1 MYFEKLAYLKQGD
14 LVQVEKIKLNNPKSL
29 KSEPKRYLECYVV
42 CRIFEGYISAI
53 SAESGEMLTLQPKY
67 FTFLAHG
74 GLFLL
79 NSLCGKN
86 D

>member
-1 MYFEKLAYLKQGD
+1 MAFEKLACLKQGD
-14 LVQVEKIKLNNPKSL
+14 LVQVKKMKLDNL

-53 SAESGEMLTLQPKY
+53 STESGEMLALQLED

>member
-1 MYFEKLAYLKQGD
+1 MYFKNLKQGD
-14 LVQVEKIKLNNPKSL
+14 LIQVEKMKLHNL
-29 KSEPKRYLECYVV
+29 KSEPERYLECWVV
-42 CRIFEGYISAI
+42 CRIFQGYISAI
-53 SAESGEMLTLQPKY
+53 SAESGEMRAFQPRD

>member
-1 MYFEKLAYLKQGD
+1 MGKDLSATLKQGD
-14 LVQVEKIKLNNPKSL
+14 LVQVKKMKLDNL

-42 CRIFEGYISAI
+42 CRIFKGYICAI
-53 SAESGEMLTLQPKY
+53 SAESGEMVVLQPEN